1 MDSPGILKATKD
13 PSIYGDRTFVALV
26 GWSGRNKGMK
36 KPSRCWPFIFLI
48 LLSLLTA
55 CNSSPSLPS
64 KPLQSPLLGPY
75 TYTPPPMHQPHGT
88 VIFSDAQF
96 PDAVN
101 PLFSSSPVDLEISN
115 ALWSAPIVYDQQFHV
130 HPNQLT
136 EVPLPENGDV
146 QGGGKTIIMHLR
158 HDLRWSDGQPILASD
173 FQYWW
178 QLDQDPNTG
187 ALITGG
193 YDQIAS
199 IDTPDSFTVVLHLK
213 HSFGPYLLYLPY
225 AAPKHAWSKLHPI
238 DLQNDLD
245 IYLAPTVTDG
255 PYKLANIENGQSY
268 TMVPNPYYTSSTFHG
283 PFLSQLIYRSY
294 SNPQALVTAVQNR
307 QTDFT
312 QGYMEDELPVILSGT
327 KHVPSGVKLIE
338 TPAAAYEH
346 LDFNNANPLLQ
357 NVDVRRA
364 IAMSIDRCAIITNV
378 LHMPNCSRLANSVEP
393 PPSLVYDPS
402 ISSIPYNPGAAR
414 KLLAQAGWL
423 PGSNGMLSRHGQ
435 PFVLRLVTTSDNP
448 LRAAAAQLIVR
459 DLHAAGI
466 AVKITYYSLH
476 TLFALYNQ
484 GGILATGNFD
494 LAMFGYANGPDPDDE
509 FSAFHSSQI
518 PTATQPGLG
527 NYARVHDP
535 IIDNALSSAR
545 NTTTFAQR
553 VIYYRQFLQQL
564 ANEVYI
570 LPLYTGINILTV
582 NSRLQNIIP
591 NPNTVE
597 NTWNIAD
604 WWLR

>member
-1 MDSPGILKATKD
+1 MISPPRRRL
-13 PSIYGDRTFVALV
+13 LV
-26 GWSGRNKGMK
+26 L
-36 KPSRCWPFIFLI
+36 LI
-48 LLSLLTA
+48 LLFLLTA
-55 CNSSPSLPS
+55 CNSSPPLPS
-64 KPLQSPLLGPY
+64 KQPQSPLLGSY
-75 TYTPPPMHQPHGT
+75 TYTPPPSRQPHGT
-88 VIFSDAQF
+88 VIFSGTQF

-101 PLFSSSPVDLEISN
+101 PLFSGSPIDLEISA

-146 QGGGKTIIMHLR
+146 QDGGKTIIMHLR
-158 HDLRWSDGQPILASD
+158 HDLHWSDGQPIHASD

-193 YDQIAS
+193 FDQIAS
-199 IDTPDSFTVVLHLK
+199 IDTPDNFTVVLHMK
-213 HSFGPYLLYLPY
+213 HPFGPYLLYLPY
-225 AAPKHAWSKLHPI
+225 AAPKHVWSKLQPI
-238 DLQNDLD
+238 DLQNDPA

-255 PYKLANIENGQSY
+255 PYKLANIKNGSSY
-268 TMVPNPYYTSSTFHG
+268 TLVPNPYYTSSTFHG

-294 SNPQALVTAVQNR
+294 SSLPALVGAVQNR

-312 QGYMEDELPVILSGT
+312 EGYMEDELPPILSGT
-327 KHVPSGVKLIE
+327 KQVPSNVKLIE
-338 TPAAAYEH
+338 APAAAYEH

-364 IAMSIDRCAIITNV
+364 IAMSINRCAIITNV
-378 LHMPNCSRLANSVEP
+378 LHMPNCSRIANSVEP
-393 PPSLVYDPS
+393 PPSLVYDPT

-414 KLLAQAGWL
+414 KLLAQAGWQAN
-423 PGSNGMLSRHGQ
+423 SNGMLSRQGQ

-448 LRAAAAQLIVR
+448 LRTAAAQLIAH
-459 DLHAAGI
+459 DLQAIGI
-466 AVKITYYSLH
+466 TVKITYYSLH
-476 TLFALYNQ
+476 AFFALYNQ
-484 GGILATGNFD
+484 GGVLATGNFD

-509 FSAFHSSQI
+509 YSAFHSSQI
-518 PTATQPGLG
+518 PTAAHPGLG

-545 NTTTFAQR
+545 NTPNFAQR
-553 VIYYRQFLQQL
+553 VIYYHQFLQQL
-564 ANEVYI
+564 ANQVYI
-570 LPLYTGINILTV
+570 LPLYTGVNILTV
-582 NSRLQNIIP
+582 NTNLQNAIP
-591 NPNTVE
+591 NPNTVA